1 MKMKKIVFSSV
12 CALALCGT
20 NVFANAAALESDVAS
35 GGVSTFAALSGND
48 AFLDWSAT
56 PSVIDDKYKDMNTLE
71 FWKSVESTKEL
82 ATAFETAVAKVA
94 NAKTTLG
101 VKADDGSLTSGI
113 YKDIADNEAKIN
125 PESTEAK
132 AYTSIRTALAN
143 AKVDTTDFESKTST
157 DLGTYLDS
165 LLTGEGV
172 LAKAKTDATKAYN
185 DQVAK
190 VGSEADG
197 GSGLYKDWKD
207 AELALNTAK
216 GELTS
221 IQSDRDNAKNTLLG
235 TAEDAAADSV
245 ENATTLTA
253 LKKYYED
260 SSKGNSQENAG
271 KVQAVIDALNRNETI
286 NLSQLKTDL
295 SNANLNSALVDTTYN
310 EKVGAYNSK
319 NDEINTAET
328 GFQAKHDSAKST
340 YDTENGKIT
349 GLESAKTTAEQN
361 FNAVTDNKQNATEFL
376 KAGEALGEKDGS
388 VADSLYAKKK
398 VQEDIIQA
406 AEDAREALDAA
417 IKATDVYKNAGATT
431 EPGEGEN
438 SGAGGAG
445 SGQEGDGNTEESGN
459 NGENGEGNNQ
469 GGNQEPSEP
478 NEPEETEA
486 EMVAAVDEFLGA
498 ELSKGVSKAA
508 KVELYN
514 AIGKLNGKAF
524 NEQTA
529 EVKAEVKKAV
539 DSFATKVVESKKE
552 DIMASASSATLVQ
565 LNNMTKRLGEV
576 RDMNADYGLWLRN
589 YGGRMSTDN
598 NHLNYYSVQLGA
610 DKVNT
615 IGDDRLITGLLTG
628 FDKINGDVKSKTYSV
643 GGYVSYLHNSG
654 AFGDVVLKYANTKHE
669 RDAHEF
675 KKQNSFLA
683 SFEGGYR
690 FSATDSFYVEPSLEL
705 ITGHIG
711 KYEDK
716 NGVNTISIDSHTPFI
731 IKPQAFVGGV
741 VDSFTYRAGIGGVF
755 NTTSR
760 EAKISMDFDEVSKGL
775 KADGK
780 TKLDKNNHGFVSLGG
795 SYKVGDSL
803 RFNLGV
809 ERSFG
814 GKITNDYEL
823 NATIRYGF

>member
-20 NVFANAAALESDVAS
+20 NVFADTISTSVVVANDNTQETKASSDVV
-35 GGVSTFAALSGND
+35 VSTD
-48 AFLDWSAT
+48 
-56 PSVIDDKYKDMNTLE
+56 V
-71 FWKSVESTKEL
+71 KSDVTNKEETVESK
-82 ATAFETAVAKVA
+82 
-94 NAKTTLG
+94 
-101 VKADDGSLTSGI
+101 
-113 YKDIADNEAKIN
+113 
-125 PESTEAK
+125 
-132 AYTSIRTALAN
+132 
-143 AKVDTTDFESKTST
+143 
-157 DLGTYLDS
+157 
-165 LLTGEGV
+165 
-172 LAKAKTDATKAYN
+172 
-185 DQVAK
+185 
-190 VGSEADG
+190 
-197 GSGLYKDWKD
+197 
-207 AELALNTAK
+207 
-216 GELTS
+216 
-221 IQSDRDNAKNTLLG
+221 
-235 TAEDAAADSV
+235 
-245 ENATTLTA
+245 
-253 LKKYYED
+253 
-260 SSKGNSQENAG
+260 
-271 KVQAVIDALNRNETI
+271 
-286 NLSQLKTDL
+286 
-295 SNANLNSALVDTTYN
+295 
-310 EKVGAYNSK
+310 
-319 NDEINTAET
+319 
-328 GFQAKHDSAKST
+328 DSAKET
-340 YDTENGKIT
+340 
-349 GLESAKTTAEQN
+349 L
-361 FNAVTDNKQNATEFL
+361 ATES
-376 KAGEALGEKDGS
+376 KENNEAESSNQTDQTESKNEEESNQSSGS
-388 VADSLYAKKK
+388 VDSSSSSGKD
-398 VQEDIIQA
+398 DIS
-406 AEDAREALDAA
+406 
-417 IKATDVYKNAGATT
+417 TDVS
-431 EPGEGEN
+431 
-438 SGAGGAG
+438 SGG
-445 SGQEGDGNTEESGN
+445 GQEGDK
-459 NGENGEGNNQ
+459 GENGEGSQPGIGGDVENPGQ
-469 GGNQEPSEP
+469 GGDGGKEP
-478 NEPEETEA
+478 TEA
-486 EMVAAVDEFLGA
+486 EMVADVDEFLGA

-508 KVELYN
+508 KVELHK
-514 AIGKLNGKAF
+514 AISKLGGKAF

-654 AFGDVVLKYANTKHE
+654 VFGDVVLKYANTKHE

-741 VDSFTYRAGIGGVF
+741 VDSFTYRAGIGGVL

-795 SYKVGDSL
+795 SYKVGDNL

>member
-1 MKMKKIVFSSV
+1 MKKIVFSSV

-20 NVFANAAALESDVAS
+20 NIFANTDAPVGS
-35 GGVSTFAALSGND
+35 GVSTFATLGGND
-48 AFLDWSAT
+48 AFLNWSAT
-56 PSVIDDKYKDMNTLE
+56 PSVIDDKYKEMNTLE
-71 FWKSVESTKEL
+71 FWKGIESTKEL
-82 ATAFETAVAKVA
+82 VTAFETAVAKVA
-94 NAKTTLG
+94 DAKTALG
-101 VKADDGSLTSGI
+101 VKGDDGSLTSGI
-113 YKDIADNEAKIN
+113 YKDIETNSNTITTNQASFDALKAVA
-125 PESTEAK
+125 TE
-132 AYTSIRTALAN
+132 
-143 AKVDTTDFESKTST
+143 VESKKVAEL
-157 DLGTYLDS
+157 DTYFDGL
-165 LLTGEGV
+165 V
-172 LAKAKTDATKAYN
+172 
-185 DQVAK
+185 
-190 VGSEADG
+190 G
-197 GSGLYKDWKD
+197 GSGSLTTGKTEAEKALKEAQDVLGVQKDGD
-207 AELALNTAK
+207 AVAKSTGLQLAKEVNNTIAT
-216 GELTS
+216 LTEETKAFITSS
-221 IQSDRDNAKNTLLG
+221 IELG
-235 TAEDAAADSV
+235 TAADNSDGLADGDTIFGKLNKAIKDTASEEVKKQNLEKDLEALKGIIDSV
-245 ENATTLTA
+245 SELKTAITSGVLKDKQAELTLD
-253 LKKYYED
+253 K
-260 SSKGNSQENAG
+260 
-271 KVQAVIDALNRNETI
+271 
-286 NLSQLKTDL
+286 LKTD
-295 SNANLNSALVDTTYN
+295 V
-310 EKVGAYNSK
+310 VGAMIETQNGVV
-319 NDEINTAET
+319 AEKT
-328 GFQAKHDSAKST
+328 QVKTQATDK
-340 YDTENGKIT
+340 
-349 GLESAKTTAEQN
+349 
-361 FNAVTDNKQNATEFL
+361 FNAVNDNKQAAKDYLTAKET
-376 KAGEALGEKDGS
+376 LGADDGTTPN
-388 VADSLYAKKK
+388 SLYAKKK
-398 VQEDIIQA
+398 AQEDIIQA
-406 AEDAREALDAA
+406 AEDAREKLDAA

-431 EPGEGEN
+431 EPGKDEDGGVSDSQGSENGE
-438 SGAGGAG
+438 
-445 SGQEGDGNTEESGN
+445 GNTE
-459 NGENGEGNNQ
+459 EGNNQ
-469 GGNQEPSEP
+469 GGNQEPTEP
-478 NEPEETEA
+478 NKPEEKEPTETEIVA
-486 EMVAAVDEFLGA
+486 EVDKFLGA
-498 ELSKGVSKAA
+498 ELSKGISKAV
-508 KVELYN
+508 KVELYK
-514 AIGKLNGKAF
+514 AVSKLDDKKAF

-529 EVKAEVKKAV
+529 EIKTEVQKAV

-795 SYKVGDSL
+795 SYKVGDNL

>member
-20 NVFANAAALESDVAS
+20 NVFANAVVETQPVVNS
-35 GGVSTFAALSGND
+35 GGASTTLSGND
-48 AFLDWSAT
+48 AFLNWSAT

-71 FWKSVESTKEL
+71 FWKSVESTKNL
-82 ATAFETAVAKVA
+82 AIAFENAVAKVA

-101 VKADDGSLTSGI
+101 VKGDDGSLTSGI
-113 YKDIADNEAKIN
+113 YKDIADNEAKIS

-132 AYTSIRTALAN
+132 AYTSIRTALVD
-143 AKVDTTDFESKTST
+143 AKVDTAEFEGKTSK

-172 LAKAKTDATKAYN
+172 LAKAKTEATNAYN
-185 DQVAK
+185 TQVTK
-190 VGSEADG
+190 VGNPTDGVAG
-197 GSGLYKDWKD
+197 GSGLYKEWKD
-207 AELALNTAK
+207 AESALTTAQ

-235 TAEDAAADSV
+235 TASADVVASADAAT
-245 ENATTLTA
+245 NLTD

-260 SSKGNSQENAG
+260 TSKGNSQENAG
-271 KVQAVIDALNRNETI
+271 KVQAVIENLNGNKAI
-286 NLSQLKTDL
+286 NLTQLKTDL
-295 SNANLNSALVDTTYN
+295 GNVTLNSALVDTTYN

-340 YDTENGKIT
+340 YDTENGKIA

-361 FNAVTDNKQNATEFL
+361 FNAVSTNKGNATEFL

-398 VQEDIIQA
+398 EQEGIIQA
-406 AEDAREALDAA
+406 AEDARVALDTA
-417 IKATDVYKNAGATT
+417 IKATDAYKNAGTT
-431 EPGEGEN
+431 TKPGEGEN
-438 SGAGGAG
+438 GGAG
-445 SGQEGDGNTEESGN
+445 SAGNGQEGGN
-459 NGENGEGNNQ
+459 NGEGNNQ
-469 GGNQEPSEP
+469 GSNQEPSEP
-478 NEPEETEA
+478 NTPKEPTEA
-486 EMVAAVDEFLGA
+486 EVVADVDEFLGA

-508 KVELYN
+508 KVELHK
-514 AIGKLNGKAF
+514 AISKLGGKAF

-755 NTTSR
+755 NTTSQ
-760 EAKISMDFDEVSKGL
+760 EAKISMDFDEMSKGL

-795 SYKVGDSL
+795 SYKVGDNL

>member
-48 AFLDWSAT
+48 AFLGWELPKVD
-56 PSVIDDKYKDMNTLE
+56 
-71 FWKSVESTKEL
+71 SVEAKYKEL
-82 ATAFETAVAKVA
+82 ATKDYWAALGTEEGTKIAGLFDTLKEKADLAA
-94 NAKTTLG
+94 AAKTALG
-101 VKADDGSLTSGI
+101 VKGDDGSLTSGI
-113 YKDIADNEAKIN
+113 YKDIETNSNTITTNQASFDALKAVA
-125 PESTEAK
+125 TE
-132 AYTSIRTALAN
+132 
-143 AKVDTTDFESKTST
+143 VESKKVAEL
-157 DLGTYLDS
+157 DTYFDGL
-165 LLTGEGV
+165 V
-172 LAKAKTDATKAYN
+172 
-185 DQVAK
+185 
-190 VGSEADG
+190 G
-197 GSGLYKDWKD
+197 GSGSLTTGKTEAERALKEAQDVLGVQKDGD
-207 AELALNTAK
+207 AIAKSTGLQLAKEVNNTIAALTEETKAFITSSIEL
-216 GELTS
+216 G
-221 IQSDRDNAKNTLLG
+221 
-235 TAEDAAADSV
+235 AAADNSDGLAEGDTIFGKLNKAIKDAASEEVKKQNLEKDLEELKKIVDSV
-245 ENATTLTA
+245 AA
-253 LKKYYED
+253 LKTATSEGGVLKD
-260 SSKGNSQENAG
+260 K
-271 KVQAVIDALNRNETI
+271 QAELTLDK
-286 NLSQLKTDL
+286 LKTD
-295 SNANLNSALVDTTYN
+295 V
-310 EKVGAYNSK
+310 VGAMITEQEKIVSEK
-319 NDEINTAET
+319 EIT
-328 GFQAKHDSAKST
+328 K
-340 YDTENGKIT
+340 TEATDK
-349 GLESAKTTAEQN
+349 
-361 FNAVTDNKQNATEFL
+361 FNAVNDNRQAAKDYLTAKET
-376 KAGEALGEKDGS
+376 LGEENGTTP
-388 VADSLYAKKK
+388 DSLYAKKK
-398 VQEDIIQA
+398 TQEGIIQA
-406 AEDAREALDAA
+406 AEDAKEALDTA
-417 IKATDVYKNAGATT
+417 IKATDAYKNAGATT

-445 SGQEGDGNTEESGN
+445 SGQEGENGDGNTEESGN

-654 AFGDVVLKYANTKHE
+654 VFGDVVLKYANTKHE

-731 IKPQAFVGGV
+731 IKPQAFVGGM

-755 NTTSR
+755 NTTSQ

-795 SYKVGDSL
+795 SYKVGDNL